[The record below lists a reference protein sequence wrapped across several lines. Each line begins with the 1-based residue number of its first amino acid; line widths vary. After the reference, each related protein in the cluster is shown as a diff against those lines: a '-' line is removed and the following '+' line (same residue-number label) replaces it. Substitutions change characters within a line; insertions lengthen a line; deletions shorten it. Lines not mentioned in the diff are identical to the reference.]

1 MKAWTIGRK
10 LYGGVGTLVF
20 LLMASSAL
28 ALVSAARIY
37 ADLEQTGGPTTKE
50 MTLALQVSAQL
61 EQSYSHAKSMTL
73 YGVAKDAAKYK
84 EFAGRSHFILGQP
97 GWEEVA
103 DFALDWALTPRELDE
118 P

>member
-50 MTLALQVSAQL
+50 MTLAL
-61 EQSYSHAKSMTL
+61 
-73 YGVAKDAAKYK
+73 
-84 EFAGRSHFILGQP
+84 
-97 GWEEVA
+97 
-103 DFALDWALTPRELDE
+103 
-118 P
+118 